1 MKNSDILN
9 QKGLFQRLIMIATRL
24 EANANRYY
32 FEPMGLTTT
41 YCKIICMLASKEG
54 MTPTEILRMTGG
66 TKSNISQ
73 RLDVLE
79 KQGYAKRSTPDTGD
93 KRNVR
98 IELTEKGRNKFE
110 EVKEFVNKK
119 SDFLE
124 QQFTTEEKIHLHN
137 IIDKLNKI
145 MDGHDERLAKEKHR
159 I

>member
-1 MKNSDILN
+1 MDILN
-9 QKGLFQRLIMIATRL
+9 DKGLFQRLILTATRL

-54 MTPTEILRMTGG
+54 MTPTEILHQTGG

-79 KQGYAKRSTPDTGD
+79 KNGLAKRRVPESDD

-98 IELTEKGRNKFE
+98 IELTEAGRKKYLE
-110 EVKEFVNKK
+110 IKEFVQKK
-119 SDFLE
+119 SLFLE
-124 QQFTTEEKIHLHN
+124 QEFSADEKFHMHN
-137 IIDKLNKI
+137 ILDKLNKI
-145 MDGHDERLAKEKHR
+145 MDGHDQRLAKAKGKN
-159 I
+159 